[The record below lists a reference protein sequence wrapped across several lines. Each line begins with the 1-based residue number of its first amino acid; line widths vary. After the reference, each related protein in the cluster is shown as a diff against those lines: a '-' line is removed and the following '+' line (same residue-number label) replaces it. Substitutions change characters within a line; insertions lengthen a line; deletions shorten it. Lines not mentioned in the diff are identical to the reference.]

1 MSSVVSLLMLVLIL
15 VLSVVFVLS
24 VFLVGEVT
32 SDEIITSSV
41 TSSV

>member
-1 MSSVVSLLMLVLIL
+1 MSLVVSLLLMLVLM
-15 VLSVVFVLS
+15 SVVLVLS